1 MKAPVSRLKRKLAWH
16 HGECLDEL
24 IKHCKGVALCAEN
37 KIFAETPREVG
48 DRLLETIEQM
58 EEEICKASNYQ
69 KITQKS
75 IIKAAKAWIMKDPYL
90 ASRIKK
96 EGVKFSEN
104 NFARGFAAYWNNII
118 CKLLILKRIPNNEN
132 FGFQQISSPQ
142 GFKSFPRNIIIH

>member
-1 MKAPVSRLKRKLAWH
+1 MPCITMYFYKGTGCPIPVESSHMEYTKK
-16 HGECLDEL
+16 CLDKL
-24 IKHCKGVALCAEN
+24 IKHCKTEV
-37 KIFAETPREVG
+37 ETPREVG

-69 KITQKS
+69 KITLKS
-75 IIKAAKAWIMKDPYL
+75 IKKATKAWIKKDAYL
-90 ASRIKK
+90 ASRIK
-96 EGVKFSEN
+96 EHGHFSEN
-104 NFARGFAAYWNNII
+104 NIARGFAAYWNNII